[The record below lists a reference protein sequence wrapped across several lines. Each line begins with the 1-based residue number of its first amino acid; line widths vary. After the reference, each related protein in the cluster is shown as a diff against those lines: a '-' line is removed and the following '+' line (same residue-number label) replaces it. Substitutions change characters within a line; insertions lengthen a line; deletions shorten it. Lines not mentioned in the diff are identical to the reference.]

1 MIKVGMKVGR
11 TVGGVLWKLA
21 RSEKTLAAIKV
32 AATFA
37 ALVHSV
43 EEYRKSNRQI
53 GFRK

>member
-1 MIKVGMKVGR
+1 MLKIGMQVGR
-11 TVGGVLWKLA
+11 TVGNVLWKVA
-21 RSEKTLAAIKV
+21 RSERTLAAIKV